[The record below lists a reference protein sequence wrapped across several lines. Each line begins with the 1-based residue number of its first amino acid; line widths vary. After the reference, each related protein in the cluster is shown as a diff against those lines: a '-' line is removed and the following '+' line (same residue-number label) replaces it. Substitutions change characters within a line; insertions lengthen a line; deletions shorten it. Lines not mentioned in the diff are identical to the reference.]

1 MAYVYKLPY
10 TGITEPDVSSTNVA
24 LLQYSNILPDQ
35 HIVSTGGLLY
45 QNKEI
50 YLSHHL
56 FD

>member
-50 YLSHHL
+50 DLSHHL